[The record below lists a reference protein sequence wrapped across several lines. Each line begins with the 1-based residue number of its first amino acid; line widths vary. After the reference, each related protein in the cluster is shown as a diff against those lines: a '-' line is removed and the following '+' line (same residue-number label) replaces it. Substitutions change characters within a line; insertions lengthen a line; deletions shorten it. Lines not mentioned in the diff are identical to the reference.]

1 MGQLRKRSPVII
13 LIEPHRLD
21 TVTSGGYRYQACVFE
36 HLKAE
41 QGRKIASTSRD
52 LQPLIDR
59 LRREEP
65 QATIVVDGLFAELRA
80 KPLPSGT
87 IALLHMVPTRSNWCE
102 QPMHV
107 LATSATTAAAV
118 AGQSRSTTVVR
129 PGLDVCFDQERMV
142 RKPDGAVQV
151 LCVGTISA
159 AKGQARLVRMLQQMK
174 QPWQLAL
181 IGSYDPD
188 DEELLRVRQHGE
200 GLPIALHGSVS
211 IQEIA
216 YRFARA
222 DLLVSLS
229 RSESFGMAV
238 AEAAAAG
245 LPVLALATGELDSFI
260 HNGKN
265 GWLLPNDVDDQ
276 DIQAHLQDLL
286 ITPSKLEA
294 ARAART
300 RPPLADWKDVAQRFV
315 AACNAAHGSP

>member
-1 MGQLRKRSPVII
+1 MII
-13 LIEPHRLD
+13 LIEPYRKPA
-21 TVTSGGYRYQACVFE
+21 VTSGGYRYQACVFE
-36 HLKAE
+36 HLAAG
-41 QGRKIASTSRD
+41 QARKVASTPRE

-65 QATIVVDGLFAELRA
+65 QATIVVDGLFAELSA

-129 PGLDVCFDQERMV
+129 PGLDACFDQARIA
-142 RKPDGAVQV
+142 RKPDGVIQV

-159 AKGQARLVRMLQQMK
+159 AKGQARLVRMLQAMR

-181 IGSYDPD
+181 IGCYNPD
-188 DEELLRVRQHGE
+188 DEELLRVRQHSE
-200 GLPIALHGSVS
+200 GLPVALHGSVS
-211 IQEIA
+211 IQEVA

-260 HNGKN
+260 QTGKN
-265 GWLLPNDVDDQ
+265 GWLLPNDADD
-276 DIQAHLQDLL
+276 DEIHAYLQDLL
-286 ITPSKLEA
+286 ITPSKLA
-294 ARAART
+294 AAKTART
-300 RPPLADWKDVAQRFV
+300 RPPMADWQDVAQRFA
-315 AACNAAHGSP
+315 AACIETHGSP